1 MAPVPLTPMDSPT
14 ATHKARSGITGYVAL
29 LGRPN
34 TGKSTL
40 VNTVLKRHLA
50 AVSAKPQTT
59 RKYLLAI
66 HTDAESQILFLDAPG
81 VHVGKIAIDE
91 AMANSVSRVLEDA
104 DLLVCMVD
112 PSREPGEEDLLTA
125 QRAQANGKPAIIAI
139 NKVDVATPTQIDNS
153 LAFYRQYLPDA
164 PAVQLVAKDPDRVVE
179 LMKQI
184 KSMLPHGIFL
194 YEPDALT
201 DVYERDIA
209 AELIRE
215 VLLHELKQ
223 EVPHCIAVTVDSW
236 RERERKLHIAATLHI
251 ERENHKGIIIGQG
264 GKMIKHLRHHAA
276 KKIAE
281 FCAVPRVNL
290 DLFVKVV
297 PDWRRRK
304 QFLKEIRLLE

>member
-1 MAPVPLTPMDSPT
+1 MDST
-14 ATHKARSGITGYVAL
+14 ADIRKPRSGITGYVAL

-40 VNTVLKRHLA
+40 VNTVLNRHLA
-50 AVSAKPQTT
+50 AVSDKPQTT

-66 HTDAESQILFLDAPG
+66 YTDAEAQILFLDAPG

-91 AMANSVSRVLEDA
+91 AMDNSVSRVLEDA

-112 PSREPGEEDLLTA
+112 PSREPGEEDNLTA
-125 QRAQANGKPAIIAI
+125 QRARDNGKPAIIAI
-139 NKVDVATPTQIDNS
+139 NKVDLATPEQIAAS
-153 LAFYRQYLPDA
+153 LSFYRKYLPDA
-164 PAVQLVAKDPDRVVE
+164 PCVQLVATDPARTKD
-179 LMKQI
+179 LMAMI
-184 KSMLPHGIFL
+184 KSLLPHGVFL
-194 YEPDALT
+194 YEADELT

-215 VLLHELKQ
+215 ALLEELKQ

-236 RERERKLHIAATLHI
+236 KAKGQRLQIGATLHI

-264 GKMIKHLRHHAA
+264 GRMIKLLRQRAAA
-276 KKIAE
+276 KIAK
-281 FCAVPRVNL
+281 FCDARVDL
-290 DLFVKVV
+290 SLFVKVV

-304 QFLKEIRLLE
+304 QFLKEIRLLD

>member
-1 MAPVPLTPMDSPT
+1 MDST
-14 ATHKARSGITGYVAL
+14 ADIRKPRSGITGYVAL

-40 VNTVLKRHLA
+40 VNTVLNRHLA
-50 AVSAKPQTT
+50 AVSSKPQTT

-66 HTDAESQILFLDAPG
+66 YTDAEAQILFLDAPG

-91 AMANSVSRVLEDA
+91 AMDYSVSRVLEDA

-112 PSREPGEEDLLTA
+112 PSREPGEEDNLTA
-125 QRAQANGKPAIIAI
+125 QRARDNGKPTIIAI
-139 NKVDVATPTQIDNS
+139 NKVDLATPEQIAAS
-153 LAFYRQYLPDA
+153 LSFYREYLPDA
-164 PAVQLVAKDPDRVVE
+164 PCVQLVATDPARTKA
-179 LMKQI
+179 LMAMI
-184 KSMLPHGIFL
+184 KSLLPQGAFL
-194 YEPDALT
+194 YEADELT

-215 VLLHELKQ
+215 ALLEELKQ

-236 RERERKLHIAATLHI
+236 KTREQRLLVGATLHI

-264 GKMIKHLRHHAA
+264 GRMIKHLRHRAA
-276 KKIAE
+276 AKIAE
-281 FCAVPRVNL
+281 FCDTRVDL
-290 DLFVKVV
+290 SLFVKVV

-304 QFLKEIRLLE
+304 QFLKEIRLLD